1 MRREVNLTQAEVG
14 NLLSIERLSIIRY
27 EQGMFGHLSDELLDS
42 LSQIYKVDQDL
53 LIMEYRG
60 YQRESRLEFA
70 AQHTNWREALRGYE
84 GYTHPLIYYREAYEL
99 SRNQLCKHLCLDY
112 GPISKYEANVQRAL
126 PEALRIASEDMRWD
140 YTGLESAVI
149 EWRASGRSSFIR

>member
-27 EQGMFGHLSDELLDS
+27 EQGMFGHLSDELVDR
-42 LSQIYKVDQDL
+42 LSQLYRVEPGL

-70 AQHTNWREALRGYE
+70 SEHTNWREALRGYT
-84 GYTHPLIYYREAYEL
+84 GYTHPLVYYRNGYEL
-99 SRNQLCKHLCLDY
+99 SRNQLCKQLCLDY
-112 GPISKYEANVQRAL
+112 GPISKYEANKARTL
-126 PEALRIASEDMRWD
+126 PAALRIASEDMRWD

-149 EWRASGRSSFIR
+149 EWRASGRSSRV